1 MSLGHGIRKV
11 TWPCTKLASHLTMHY
26 ASHLAMHHTSHSAMH
41 KVCKSLSHPP
51 CNSLGHAPSLKV
63 TWPSTMQATRPCT
76 KLEIH
81 LTMHQASKHSQVGGT
96 CGTCWHT
103 ELSSQPKRAYR
114 QTSSKLKLEEEY
126 KNIEMGLKKYASERK
141 WRSFDLVATA
151 YGIGSSDQV
160 YSDKSSRRTWSK
172 FEEDALLNVLEE
184 VLVKGGRRK
193 RSRSDDD
200 GMKEIASTFKTMFE
214 HSIEQMR
221 LMVQGTTND
230 KELAKELKSMG
241 LSVDDQLDV
250 LTYMLRKPEYV
261 ATFKSIDGE
270 IREAFVTRVLRE
282 VRSSR

>member
-1 MSLGHGIRKV
+1 MDIG
-11 TWPCTKLASHLTMHY
+11 
-26 ASHLAMHHTSHSAMH
+26 
-41 KVCKSLSHPP
+41 
-51 CNSLGHAPSLKV
+51 
-63 TWPSTMQATRPCT
+63 
-76 KLEIH
+76 
-81 LTMHQASKHSQVGGT
+81 
-96 CGTCWHT
+96 
-103 ELSSQPKRAYR
+103 
-114 QTSSKLKLEEEY
+114 
-126 KNIEMGLKKYASERK
+126 
-141 WRSFDLVATA
+141 
-151 YGIGSSDQV
+151 GSSDQV

-184 VLVKGGRRK
+184 VLVKGGNRCDNGTVRPGTWKEIEKALNVLIPSSGIRASPHIENKYRMLKKQYSIVFDMVNTSGFSWNDVKKCVQVDSDEAWLTYTQNIKDAKGWRNKPFPMYERLANIFGKDRATGKGAEAPADMVENMNLEAEEETDDSRSVNQNLSSPRGRRK

-250 LTYMLRKPEYV
+250 LTYMLKKPEYV